1 MSPKHKRLRRRQ
13 RLVVAKDW
21 AQTYRGKNMVKGYR
35 KYFAVDWQCAVK
47 ELQMLGYHIP
57 EDYIKQL
64 QMAEDGRRK
73 AKAERKR
80 KREAEKLGETFDM
93 DSDEYF
99 YYIAGYT
106 SGGAP
111 FGITW
116 EEWEQMHLSEDTA
129 EFIIN
134 FLRERL
140 NPYLIMLFGSAAR
153 GEMHAGSD
161 VDIAFLSDMVGDEAK
176 LFFIAQELAAE
187 LNRDVHLINLDTVS
201 TVLQAQVVSKGEIV
215 YEQDKLRRQEF
226 FILVL
231 KKYARLNEE
240 RAPIL
245 ERIKERGSIYAG

>member
-1 MSPKHKRLRRRQ
+1 MSPKHTRLKRKQ

-21 AQTYRGKNMVKGYR
+21 VRTYRGKNLVRGYR
-35 KYFAVDWQCAVK
+35 KHFGVDWLCAVT

-64 QMAEDGRRK
+64 QMDEDRRRK
-73 AKAERKR
+73 VNEDRRR
-80 KREAEKLGETFDM
+80 KREAEQVSETLGM
-93 DSDEYF
+93 YSNEYF

-116 EEWEQMHLSEDTA
+116 EEMERMRLAETQSET
-129 EFIIN
+129 IIS
-134 FLRERL
+134 FLKQRL

-153 GEMHAGSD
+153 GKMHADSD
-161 VDIAFLSDMVGDEAK
+161 VDIAFLSDMVCDEAQ
-176 LFFIAQELAAE
+176 LYFIAQELAIE
-187 LNRDVHLINLDTVS
+187 LDRDIHLINLNIVS
-201 TVLQAQVVSKGEIV
+201 TVLQAQVISTGEII

-226 FILVL
+226 FVLVM

-245 ERIKERGSIYAG
+245 DRIKERGSIYAG

>member
-1 MSPKHKRLRRRQ
+1 M
-13 RLVVAKDW
+13 
-21 AQTYRGKNMVKGYR
+21 Y
-35 KYFAVDWQCAVK
+35 
-47 ELQMLGYHIP
+47 
-57 EDYIKQL
+57 
-64 QMAEDGRRK
+64 
-73 AKAERKR
+73 
-80 KREAEKLGETFDM
+80 
-93 DSDEYF
+93 
-99 YYIAGYT
+99 
-106 SGGAP
+106 
-111 FGITW
+111 
-116 EEWEQMHLSEDTA
+116 LSEDTA

-245 ERIKERGSIYAG
+245 DRIKERGSIYVG

>member
-1 MSPKHKRLRRRQ
+1 
-13 RLVVAKDW
+13 
-21 AQTYRGKNMVKGYR
+21 
-35 KYFAVDWQCAVK
+35 
-47 ELQMLGYHIP
+47 
-57 EDYIKQL
+57 
-64 QMAEDGRRK
+64 
-73 AKAERKR
+73 
-80 KREAEKLGETFDM
+80 
-93 DSDEYF
+93 
-99 YYIAGYT
+99 
-106 SGGAP
+106 
-111 FGITW
+111 
-116 EEWEQMHLSEDTA
+116 MHLSEDTA

-245 ERIKERGSIYAG
+245 DRIKERGSIYVG